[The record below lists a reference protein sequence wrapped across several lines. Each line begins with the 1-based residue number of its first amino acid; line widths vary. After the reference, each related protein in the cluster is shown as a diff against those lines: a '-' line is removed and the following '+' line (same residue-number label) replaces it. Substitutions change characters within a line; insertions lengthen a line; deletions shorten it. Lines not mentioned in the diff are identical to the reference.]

1 MLILGVNNGVDGGA
15 ALIDDGRVLSCINEE
30 RLNRK
35 KNFWGPPLL
44 AIEAVLRDAGVSA
57 RDVEHVAQSSISS
70 GGGPHLRFEEP
81 PPMKRLIEYV
91 SLLPFSHSDWVKH
104 AYLGTSTH
112 RRRDAVVDRR
122 LRELG
127 CHAPKRYI
135 EHHHCHAATAYYC
148 SPYGDLPED
157 VLVVT
162 ADGTG
167 DGICHSFATVTPE
180 HRLVRRHQSM
190 IFHSIAEVY
199 GYITHN
205 LGFRYNRHEGKI
217 TGLAAYGDSSKTIG
231 VFRQVMGY
239 DPERLEL
246 RCRVPWG
253 RPGARMLRRMLEGHT
268 REDVAAGVQH
278 AIEEVMAGLVGA
290 ALRLYPKKYVCLAGW
305 LFCNVRLN
313 QVLRELPGVEDV
325 YVHPGMADTGQGLGA
340 ALGLWA
346 ELSERPTPVPLR
358 HVYLGPSFSD
368 AEIEAELRTRGLAYR
383 RCADVHAETAELL
396 ARKKIVARF
405 HGRMEYGPRALGHR
419 SIMYDTSD
427 KTVNDWLNKRL
438 GRTEFMPFA
447 PILLKDRASE
457 FLERWDDETSV
468 AAQFMTITYRMTPRG
483 QVHSPAI
490 THVDGTA
497 RPQVV
502 TQDDN
507 PDCHRI
513 LTAYEART
521 GRPILVNTSF
531 NMHEEPIVC
540 TPGDAVS
547 AFQRGHLDALSIGPF
562 LVIQPGSDGDPG
574 AQNTA

>member
-1 MLILGVNNGVDGGA
+1 MLILGLNNGVDGGA
-15 ALIDDGRVLSCINEE
+15 ALIDDGRVLSAINEE

-44 AIEAVLRDAGVSA
+44 AIEAVLRDAGVAA
-57 RDVEHVAQSSISS
+57 RDVEHVAQSSLTS

-91 SLLPFSHSDWVKH
+91 SLLPYSHSDVVKQT
-104 AYLGTSTH
+104 YLAVSGR
-112 RRRDAVVDRR
+112 RRRDVVVDQR

-135 EHHHCHAATAYYC
+135 EHHHCHAASAYYC
-148 SPYGDLPED
+148 SPYGDVPED

-167 DGICHSFATVTPE
+167 DGICHSFATVTPD
-180 HRLVRRHQSM
+180 HQLVRRHSSM

-199 GYITHN
+199 GYVTHN
-205 LGFRYNRHEGKI
+205 LGFKYNRHEGKI
-217 TGLAAYGDSSKTIG
+217 TGLAAYGDASKTIG
-231 VFRQVMGY
+231 AFRRVMGY

-246 RCRVPWG
+246 RCSVPWG
-253 RPGARMLRRMLEGHT
+253 RPGARMLRKMLDGHS
-268 REDVAAGVQH
+268 REDVAAGVQQ
-278 AIEEVMAGLVGA
+278 AIEEVMAGLVSA
-290 ALRLYPKKYVCLAGW
+290 ALRRYGKKYLCVAGG

-313 QVLRELPGVEDV
+313 QVLREIPGVEDV
-325 YVHPGMADTGQGLGA
+325 YVQPGMADTGQGLGA

-346 ELSERPTPVPLR
+346 ELRERPKPVPLR
-358 HVYLGPSFSD
+358 HAYLGNGFSD
-368 AEIEAELRTRGLAYR
+368 SEIEHELRSRGLSYR
-383 RCADVHAETAELL
+383 RSANVHAETAELL
-396 ARKKIVARF
+396 AQKKIVARF
-405 HGRMEYGPRALGHR
+405 AGRMEYGPRALGHR

-427 KTVNDWLNKRL
+427 KSVNDWLNKRL

-457 FLERWDDETSV
+457 FLENWDDDKSA
-468 AAQFMTITYRMTPRG
+468 AAQFMTITYRMTPLG
-483 QVHSPAI
+483 QMHSPAI

-502 TQDDN
+502 TREDN
-507 PDCHRI
+507 PDSHAI
-513 LTAYEART
+513 LTEYEART

-540 TPGDAVS
+540 TPADAVS
-547 AFQRGHLDALSIGPF
+547 AFLRGHLDVLSIGSFVVVQTEQAGRAAP
-562 LVIQPGSDGDPG
+562 QK
-574 AQNTA
+574 TE